1 MLTSRPVVL
10 SLATFISLIVLLV
23 IRDGRFLALTPLN
36 ETPRPKWPSDGY
48 RHDVELVVASTKKED
63 TSWIQKYLPDWYTH
77 IYVAD
82 DPDASLTVP
91 KNKGREAMVYLTHI
105 INHYSDLPPK
115 KENRRIGRILS
126 SGRHVVDVRSS
137 LIFIHASRFAWHN
150 DDPSYDALPT
160 LRSFRISHLQ
170 EAGYANLRCVW
181 VIGCPA
187 EIRPVEDEGSANNG
201 VLSTKGVFR
210 QAWRELMMPEEAPV
224 PEVVAVSCCSQFG
237 VTRETIRSRPV
248 GDYVRFRDWLLRT
261 SLEDS
266 LSGRVLEFSWH
277 IIFGKDA
284 VHCPS
289 AQECYCKT
297 FDICDSTCSEG
308 ACDGRYT
315 LPPYSTLP
323 DGWPLVDWEHEDRNF
338 TGPLG

>member
-1 MLTSRPVVL
+1 MLTSRPIVL
-10 SLATFISLIVLLV
+10 WLATFICLLVLLA
-23 IRDGRFLALTPLN
+23 IRDGRFLALTSFN
-36 ETPRPKWPSDGY
+36 DGPRPKRPSDGY
-48 RHDVELVVASTKKED
+48 RHDVELVVASMKKED

-82 DPDASLTVP
+82 DPNASLTVP
-91 KNKGREAMVYLTHI
+91 KNRGREAMVYLTHI

-115 KENRRIGRILS
+115 VGCCLL
-126 SGRHVVDVRSS
+126 GGHVVDARSS

-150 DDPSYDALPT
+150 DDPDYDALPT
-160 LRSFRISHLQ
+160 LRNFRISHLQ

-187 EIRPVEDEGSANNG
+187 EIRPVEDEDRTNKGAP
-201 VLSTKGVFR
+201 STKGVFK
-210 QAWRELMMPEEAPV
+210 QAWHELMMPEEAPV

-237 VTRETIRSRPV
+237 VTRETIRSRPAE
-248 GDYVRFRDWLLRT
+248 DYIRFRDWLLQT
-261 SLEDS
+261 PLEDS

-277 IIFGKDA
+277 IIFGKEP

-297 FDICDSTCSEG
+297 FGICDSACSEG

-323 DGWPLVDWEHEDRNF
+323 DGWPRVGWEQEERNF

>member
-1 MLTSRPVVL
+1 MLTSRPIFL
-10 SLATFISLIVLLV
+10 SLATFICLIVLLV

-36 ETPRPKWPSDGY
+36 DTPRPKRPSDGY

-63 TSWIQKYLPDWYTH
+63 TSWIRKYLPDC
-77 IYVAD
+77 
-82 DPDASLTVP
+82 
-91 KNKGREAMVYLTHI
+91 
-105 INHYSDLPPK
+105 
-115 KENRRIGRILS
+115 
-126 SGRHVVDVRSS
+126 

-150 DDPSYDALPT
+150 DDPDYDALPT
-160 LRSFRISHLQ
+160 LRNFRISHLQ

-187 EIRPVEDEGSANNG
+187 EIRPVEDEGRASDGAPSA
-201 VLSTKGVFR
+201 KGVFR
-210 QAWRELMMPEEAPV
+210 QAWHELMILEETPV

-248 GDYVRFRDWLLRT
+248 EDYVRFRDWLLRT
-261 SLEDS
+261 PLEDS

-277 IIFGKDA
+277 IIFGKEA

-297 FDICDSTCSEG
+297 FGICDSACSEG

-323 DGWPLVDWEHEDRNF
+323 DGWPRVGWEHEERNF